1 MSYDFVKPKHYKSEG
16 KETWEMMIDIWGEEA
31 FINFCELSAFKYRMR
46 AGKKPGQPIM
56 QELEKAIWYEEK
68 ITELRNGRA

>member
-1 MSYDFVKPKHYKSEG
+1 
-16 KETWEMMIDIWGEEA
+16 
-31 FINFCELSAFKYRMR
+31 MR